1 MGGVGRWEGWGGG
14 RGGEVGGVGRWEG
27 WGGGRGGEVGGVGR
41 WEEWEGGLGQR
52 IRMHVCAGMWK
63 NQGQSS
69 DPLPLKL

>member
-1 MGGVGRWEGWGGG
+1 MQFTSCKCGCGVGRGVELGGVGRWA
-14 RGGEVGGVGRWEG
+14 
-27 WGGGRGGEVGGVGR
+27 
-41 WEEWEGGLGQR
+41 GQR